1 VHSDSLKR
9 ALFSPLAQQA
19 PAGFLFS
26 GSFYSG
32 DDTVEIDFPKSG
44 GLVPAIIQDERTGD
58 VLMLGF
64 MNSESLAE
72 TQRTGE
78 VVFFSRSRNKLW
90 KKGESSGHVLRVREL
105 RVDCDADAILVR
117 VEAVGPGV
125 CHEGYRS
132 CFFRKLEPDGSA
144 KVIAARTFAPEKVY
158 GQEKTR

>member
-1 VHSDSLKR
+1 
-9 ALFSPLAQQA
+9 
-19 PAGFLFS
+19 
-26 GSFYSG
+26 
-32 DDTVEIDFPKSG
+32 VEIDFQKSG

-64 MNSESLAE
+64 MNPQSLAE
-72 TQRTGE
+72 TRRTGE

-90 KKGESSGHVLRVREL
+90 KKGESSGHVLRVREI
-105 RVDCDADAILVR
+105 RVDCDADALLVR

-132 CFFRKLEPDGSA
+132 CFFRKLDPDGSA

-158 GQEKTR
+158 GSGKTQ

>member
-1 VHSDSLKR
+1 VPSDSLKR

-26 GSFYSG
+26 G
-32 DDTVEIDFPKSG
+32 DDTVEIDFHKNG

-64 MNSESLAE
+64 MNPESLAE
-72 TQRTGE
+72 TQRAGE

-90 KKGESSGHVLRVREL
+90 KKGESSGHVLRVREI
-105 RVDCDADAILVR
+105 RVDCDADALLVR

-132 CFFRKLEPDGSA
+132 CFFQKLQTDGSA
-144 KVIAARTFAPEKVY
+144 KVIAERTFAPEKVY
-158 GQEKTR
+158 GKEKTR

>member
-1 VHSDSLKR
+1 VHSDSLNK

-19 PAGFLFS
+19 PAGFLFLA
-26 GSFYSG
+26 SFYSG
-32 DDTVEIDFPKSG
+32 DDTVDINFQKSG

-64 MNSESLAE
+64 MNPESLAE

-90 KKGESSGHVLRVREL
+90 KKGESSGHVLRVREM
-105 RVDCDADAILVR
+105 RVDCDADALLVR

-132 CFFRKLEPDGSA
+132 CFFRAMDADGNTKIISKPA
-144 KVIAARTFAPEKVY
+144 FAPEKVY
-158 GQEKTR
+158 RKEKF

>member
-1 VHSDSLKR
+1 M
-9 ALFSPLAQQA
+9 
-19 PAGFLFS
+19 
-26 GSFYSG
+26 
-32 DDTVEIDFPKSG
+32 EIDFHKSG

-90 KKGESSGHVLRVREL
+90 KKGESSGHVLRVREM
-105 RVDCDADAILVR
+105 RVDCDADSLLVR
-117 VEAVGPGV
+117 VEALGPGV
-125 CHEGYRS
+125 CHEGYLS
-132 CFFRKLEPDGSA
+132 CFFQKLEPDGSA
-144 KVIAARTFAPEKVY
+144 KIIAERTFAPEKVY